1 MKKSCSTCKAE
12 EKNTELLSD
21 IAFLVAGTIF
31 LIAGLVLNK
40 LDPTY
45 SSITWD
51 YFKESAFFSSR
62 SFVAFVLYTVGY
74 LILFVKLIISFISE
88 FKEGNHI
95 NEFLLMIIATLGAYG
110 INEYPEALLVV
121 LFGILGE
128 LLENYANSQSKK
140 SIKKLVNN
148 MPLLAHVVQEDGS
161 IKDLDPSLVEVGQS
175 MEIRPGEKL
184 SIDGIIET
192 GSGSMDL
199 SSINGESL
207 PKEVHQ
213 GDKVYSGSINLDTLL
228 VIKTSKLYKDSTLT
242 KIMDLVESEQSRK
255 SSSEKFITRFSKF
268 YTPLVIFIAFLV
280 FIIGYGLNGFVW
292 AGDNGGEEWL
302 YKSLSILLVSCPCS
316 LLVSVP
322 LAFFAGIG
330 SASRFGVL
338 IKGSNSLETIAKA
351 KEFVFDKTG
360 TLTKGE
366 PILENQVDKEALKI
380 AASLESKTSHPLGKA
395 IVKANKEGVY
405 PVEDFKNLIGYGI
418 SGRINNEEYLIGK
431 KDLLI
436 QNGIKDIEEPS
447 TPYKVLYLAK
457 KNDKQLAYFIV
468 SDEIKETSKEALKDL
483 KEEGVAENIMLSGDD
498 KSIAQEVGSKV
509 GCDASY
515 GDLLPDE
522 KLKKVQE
529 YSKKGILCYV
539 GDGIN
544 DSPAILAAN
553 VGVAMGALGSDAAI
567 EASDIVILNDDLRKV
582 AEARRLAKKTMRV
595 VYEGIALA
603 LGLKILVMI
612 LVTTGVLGNYAMI
625 VSSLADTGVMAICTL
640 NAMQMLLYKR
650 KYRSK

>member
-1 MKKSCSTCKAE
+1 MKKSCSTCKVE

-242 KIMDLVESEQSRK
+242 KIMNLVESEQSRK

-302 YKSLSILLVSCPCS
+302 YKSLSILLVSCPCA

-582 AEARRLAKKTMRV
+582 AEAKRLAKKTMRV

-640 NAMQMLLYKR
+640 YAMQMLLYKR

>member
-1 MKKSCSTCKAE
+1 MKKSCSTCKVE

-302 YKSLSILLVSCPCS
+302 YKSLSILLVSCPCA

-498 KSIAQEVGSKV
+498 KSIAQEVGNKV

-582 AEARRLAKKTMRV
+582 AEAKRLAKKTMRV

>member
-1 MKKSCSTCKAE
+1 MKKSCSTCKVE

-242 KIMDLVESEQSRK
+242 KIMNLVESEQSRK

-302 YKSLSILLVSCPCS
+302 YKSLSILLVSCPCA

-468 SDEIKETSKEALKDL
+468 SDEIKDTSKEALKDL

-522 KLKKVQE
+522 KLKKVKE

-582 AEARRLAKKTMRV
+582 AEAKRLAKKTMRV

-640 NAMQMLLYKR
+640 YAMQMLLYKR

>member
-51 YFKESAFFSSR
+51 YFKESAFFFSR

-161 IKDLDPSLVEVGQS
+161 IKDLDPSLVEVGQKI
-175 MEIRPGEKL
+175 EIRPGEKL

-302 YKSLSILLVSCPCS
+302 YKSLSILLVSCPCA

>member
-1 MKKSCSTCKAE
+1 MKKSCSTCKVE

-242 KIMDLVESEQSRK
+242 KIMNLVESEQSRK

-302 YKSLSILLVSCPCS
+302 YKSLSILLVSCPCA

-498 KSIAQEVGSKV
+498 KSIAQEVGNKV

-582 AEARRLAKKTMRV
+582 AEAKRLAKKTMRV

-640 NAMQMLLYKR
+640 YAMQMLLYKR

>member
-242 KIMDLVESEQSRK
+242 KIMNLVESEQSRK

-612 LVTTGVLGNYAMI
+612 LVTTGVLGHYAMI
-625 VSSLADTGVMAICTL
+625 VSSLADTGVMVICTL

>member
-242 KIMDLVESEQSRK
+242 KIMNLVESEQSRK

-302 YKSLSILLVSCPCS
+302 YKSLSILLVSCPCA

-582 AEARRLAKKTMRV
+582 AEAKRLAKKTMRV

-640 NAMQMLLYKR
+640 YAMQMLLYKR

>member
-242 KIMDLVESEQSRK
+242 KIMNLVESEQSRK

-582 AEARRLAKKTMRV
+582 AETKRLAKKTMRV

-625 VSSLADTGVMAICTL
+625 VSSLADTGVMVICTL

>member
-242 KIMDLVESEQSRK
+242 KIMNLVESEQSRK

-302 YKSLSILLVSCPCS
+302 YKSLSILLVSCPCA

-509 GCDASY
+509 GCNASY

-582 AEARRLAKKTMRV
+582 AEAKRLAKKTMRV

-640 NAMQMLLYKR
+640 YAMQMLLYKR

>member
-1 MKKSCSTCKAE
+1 MKKSCSTCKVE

-45 SSITWD
+45 PSITWD

-161 IKDLDPSLVEVGQS
+161 IQDLDPSLVEVGQKI
-175 MEIRPGEKL
+175 EIRPGEKL

-302 YKSLSILLVSCPCS
+302 YKSLSILLVSCPCA

-498 KSIAQEVGSKV
+498 KSIAQEVGNKV

-582 AEARRLAKKTMRV
+582 AEAKRLAKKTMRV

-612 LVTTGVLGNYAMI
+612 LVTTGVLGHYAMI
-625 VSSLADTGVMAICTL
+625 VSSLADTGVMVICTL

>member
-242 KIMDLVESEQSRK
+242 KIMNLVESEQSRK

-582 AEARRLAKKTMRV
+582 AETKRLAKKTMRV

-612 LVTTGVLGNYAMI
+612 LVTTGVLGHYAMI
-625 VSSLADTGVMAICTL
+625 VSSLADTGVMVICTL

>member
-1 MKKSCSTCKAE
+1 MKKSCSICKAE

-242 KIMDLVESEQSRK
+242 KIMNLVESEQSRK

-612 LVTTGVLGNYAMI
+612 LVTTGVLGHYAMI
-625 VSSLADTGVMAICTL
+625 VSSLADTGVMVICTL

>member
-161 IKDLDPSLVEVGQS
+161 IQDLDPSLVEVGQKI
-175 MEIRPGEKL
+175 EIRPGEKL

-302 YKSLSILLVSCPCS
+302 YKSLSILLVSCPCA

-582 AEARRLAKKTMRV
+582 AEAKRLAKKTMRV

-640 NAMQMLLYKR
+640 YAMQMLLYKR

>member
-242 KIMDLVESEQSRK
+242 KIMNLVESEQSRK

-302 YKSLSILLVSCPCS
+302 YKSLSILLVSCPCA

-498 KSIAQEVGSKV
+498 KSIAQEVGNKV

-582 AEARRLAKKTMRV
+582 AEAKRLAKKTMRV
-595 VYEGIALA
+595 VYEDIALA

-640 NAMQMLLYKR
+640 YAMQMLLYKR

>member
-242 KIMDLVESEQSRK
+242 KIMNLVESEQSRK

-302 YKSLSILLVSCPCS
+302 YKSLSILLVSCPCA

-498 KSIAQEVGSKV
+498 KSIAQEVGNKV
-509 GCDASY
+509 GCNASY

-582 AEARRLAKKTMRV
+582 AEAKRLAKKTMRV

-640 NAMQMLLYKR
+640 YAMQMLLYKR

>member
-1 MKKSCSTCKAE
+1 MKKSCSICKAE

-612 LVTTGVLGNYAMI
+612 LVTTGVLGHYAMI
-625 VSSLADTGVMAICTL
+625 VSSLADTGVMVICTL

>member
-1 MKKSCSTCKAE
+1 MKKSCSTCKVE

-242 KIMDLVESEQSRK
+242 KIMNLVESEQSRK

-302 YKSLSILLVSCPCS
+302 YKSLSILLVSCPCA

-366 PILENQVDKEALKI
+366 PILENQVDKEVLKI

-582 AEARRLAKKTMRV
+582 AEAKRLAKKTMRV
-595 VYEGIALA
+595 VYEDIALA

-640 NAMQMLLYKR
+640 YAMQMLLYKR

>member
-612 LVTTGVLGNYAMI
+612 LVTTGVLGHYAMI
-625 VSSLADTGVMAICTL
+625 VSSLADTGVMVICTL

>member
-302 YKSLSILLVSCPCS
+302 YKSLSILLVSCPCA

-330 SASRFGVL
+330 SASHFGVL

-395 IVKANKEGVY
+395 IAKANKEGVY

-498 KSIAQEVGSKV
+498 KSIAQEVGNKV

-582 AEARRLAKKTMRV
+582 AEAKRLAKKTMRV

>member
-1 MKKSCSTCKAE
+1 MKKSCSTCKVE

-242 KIMDLVESEQSRK
+242 KIMNLVESEQSRK

-302 YKSLSILLVSCPCS
+302 YKSLSILLVSCPCA

-366 PILENQVDKEALKI
+366 PILENQVDKEDLKI

-498 KSIAQEVGSKV
+498 KSIAQEVGNKV

-582 AEARRLAKKTMRV
+582 AEAKRLAKKTMRV
-595 VYEGIALA
+595 VYEDIALA

-640 NAMQMLLYKR
+640 YAMQMLLYKR

>member
-302 YKSLSILLVSCPCS
+302 YKSLSILLVSCPCA

-625 VSSLADTGVMAICTL
+625 VSSLADTGVMVICTL

>member
-625 VSSLADTGVMAICTL
+625 VSSLADTGVMVICTL

>member
-1 MKKSCSTCKAE
+1 MKKSCSTCKVE

-62 SFVAFVLYTVGY
+62 SFIAFVLYTVGY

-148 MPLLAHVVQEDGS
+148 MPLLAHAVQEDGS
-161 IKDLDPSLVEVGQS
+161 IQDLDPSLVEVGQKI
-175 MEIRPGEKL
+175 EIRPGEKL

-302 YKSLSILLVSCPCS
+302 YKSLSILLVSCPCA

-522 KLKKVQE
+522 KLKKVKE

-582 AEARRLAKKTMRV
+582 AEAKRLAKKTMRV

-640 NAMQMLLYKR
+640 YAMQMLLYKR

>member
-612 LVTTGVLGNYAMI
+612 LVTTGVLGHYAMI

>member
-62 SFVAFVLYTVGY
+62 SFIAFVLYTVGY

-148 MPLLAHVVQEDGS
+148 MPLLAHAVQEDGS
-161 IKDLDPSLVEVGQS
+161 IQDLDPSLVEVGQKI
-175 MEIRPGEKL
+175 EIRPGEKL

-302 YKSLSILLVSCPCS
+302 YKSLSILLVSCPCA

-522 KLKKVQE
+522 KLKKVKE

-582 AEARRLAKKTMRV
+582 AEAKRLAKKTMRV

-640 NAMQMLLYKR
+640 YAMQMLLYKR

>member
-1 MKKSCSTCKAE
+1 MKKSCSNCKAE

-612 LVTTGVLGNYAMI
+612 LVTTGVLGHYAMI
-625 VSSLADTGVMAICTL
+625 VSSLADTGVMVICTL

>member
-62 SFVAFVLYTVGY
+62 SFIAFVLYTVGY

-148 MPLLAHVVQEDGS
+148 MPLLAHAVQEDGS
-161 IKDLDPSLVEVGQS
+161 IQDLDPSLVEVGQKI
-175 MEIRPGEKL
+175 EIRPGEKL

-302 YKSLSILLVSCPCS
+302 YKSLSILLVSCPCA

-436 QNGIKDIEEPS
+436 QNGIKAIEEPS

-498 KSIAQEVGSKV
+498 KSIAQEVGNKV
-509 GCDASY
+509 GCNASY

-582 AEARRLAKKTMRV
+582 AEAKRLAKKTMRV

-640 NAMQMLLYKR
+640 YAMQMLLYKR

>member
-1 MKKSCSTCKAE
+1 MKKSCSICKAE

-612 LVTTGVLGNYAMI
+612 LVTTGVLGHYAMI

>member
-1 MKKSCSTCKAE
+1 MKKSCSTCKVE

-302 YKSLSILLVSCPCS
+302 YKSLSILLVSCPCA

-498 KSIAQEVGSKV
+498 KSIAQEVGNKV

-582 AEARRLAKKTMRV
+582 AEAKRLAKKTMRV

-640 NAMQMLLYKR
+640 YAMQMLLYKR